1 MATADYFADKVVII
15 TGASTGIGRA
25 LAIEVARAGA
35 RVVLA
40 SRNRERLEGL
50 AGEIGGSAAGVL
62 VVPTDVTNLGQ
73 VTELIERTLAEWGR
87 IDVLIA
93 NAGLYVRGPVST
105 LTLADFETALD
116 VNFYGM
122 LRPVLGVLPVML
134 ERRSGHIVLMSSV
147 DGRKGLPLDAPYVA
161 AKSAMRGFSDVLRQE
176 LHRTGVGLT
185 IVYPGRVDT
194 PMIDHLRFHPISA
207 KISAEAV
214 AKATLAGIRH
224 NRVEVVIPK
233 LAWALIYLDLLMP
246 RVADWWV
253 RFLHLQGWE
262 QPGGPRANRE

>member
-1 MATADYFADKVVII
+1 MTSADYFTDKVAII

-25 LAIEVARAGA
+25 LALEAARAGA

-40 SRNRERLEGL
+40 SRNQEALVAL
-50 AGEIGGSAAGVL
+50 AGQIGGGADRVL
-62 VVPTDVTNLGQ
+62 VVPTDVTNREQVDALIQKTLG
-73 VTELIERTLAEWGR
+73 VWGQ

-93 NAGLYVRGPVST
+93 NAGLYVRGPVAT
-105 LTLADFETALD
+105 LTLADFETALN

-122 LRPVLGVLPVML
+122 LRAVLGVLPGML
-134 ERRSGHIVLMSSV
+134 ERHRGHIVLMSSV

-161 AKSAMRGFSDVLRQE
+161 AKSAMRGFSSVLRQE
-176 LHRTGVGLT
+176 LHGTGVGLT

-207 KISAEAV
+207 KIPAEAV
-214 AKATLAGIRH
+214 ARATLSGVRH
-224 NRVEVVIPK
+224 NRVEVVIPR

-246 RVADWWV
+246 RVADRWV
-253 RFLHLQGWE
+253 RFFHLQGWD
-262 QPGGPRANRE
+262 QPGTSETK

>member
-1 MATADYFADKVVII
+1 MAGADYFTDKVVIV

-25 LAIEVARAGA
+25 LALEAARAGA

-40 SRNRERLEGL
+40 SRNREALDSL
-50 AGEIGGSAAGVL
+50 ADEIGGGPDRTLVL
-62 VVPTDVTNLGQ
+62 PTDVTQLEQ
-73 VTELIERTLAEWGR
+73 VTALIERTQAEWGR

-93 NAGLYVRGPVST
+93 NAGLYVRGPVTT

-122 LRPVLGVLPVML
+122 LRAVLGVLPGML
-134 ERRSGHIVLMSSV
+134 ERSEGHIVLMSSV

-161 AKSAMRGFSDVLRQE
+161 AKSAMRGFSSVLRQE
-176 LHRTGVGLT
+176 LHGTGVGLT

-194 PMIDHLRFHPISA
+194 PMIDHLRFHPVSA
-207 KISAEAV
+207 KIPAEAV
-214 AKATLAGIRH
+214 ARATLAAIRH
-224 NRVEVVIPK
+224 NRVEVVIPG
-233 LAWALIYLDLLMP
+233 LAWALIFLDLLMP

-253 RFLHLQGWE
+253 RFFHLQGWE
-262 QPGGPRANRE
+262 QRSSDRQA

>member
-1 MATADYFADKVVII
+1 MATAGYFADMVVII

-25 LAIEVARAGA
+25 LALQLARAGA
-35 RVVLA
+35 RIVLA
-40 SRNRERLEGL
+40 SRNREALEGL
-50 AGEIGGSAAGVL
+50 AAEIGGSAAGIL
-62 VVPTDVTNLGQ
+62 VIPTDVTKLEQ
-73 VTELIERTLAEWGR
+73 VAALIERTLAEWGR

-93 NAGLYVRGPVST
+93 NAGLYVRGPVTT

-122 LRPVLGVLPVML
+122 LRPVLGVLPLML
-134 ERRSGHIVLMSSV
+134 ERGGGHIVLMASV

-161 AKSAMRGFSDVLRQE
+161 AKSAMRGFSGVLRQE
-176 LHRTGVGLT
+176 LHGTGVGVT

-207 KISAEAV
+207 KIPAEAV

-253 RFLHLQGWE
+253 RFFHLQGWE
-262 QPGGPRANRE
+262 QPSGAGPNRE